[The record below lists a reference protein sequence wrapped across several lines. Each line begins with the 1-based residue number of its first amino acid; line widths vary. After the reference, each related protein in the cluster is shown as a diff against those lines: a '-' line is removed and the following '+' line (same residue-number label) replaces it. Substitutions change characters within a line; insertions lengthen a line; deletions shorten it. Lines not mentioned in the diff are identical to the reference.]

1 MQSSRSIRPGRVV
14 TLLMTMDSASI
25 RGRRLNL
32 SRMGASEPVPSDLES
47 RDPAAWVN
55 EPVRRALDGVLYRW
69 LALFAASVMA
79 AVAHKI
85 ANDGPIDRL
94 VHIGLPL
101 FLVGYVMVHLAGRL
115 WRRRGDPGGWRQAR
129 DVDRG
134 TLLLAR
140 SVGWVALFGGALA
153 VIATLGTLGEPRQML
168 MEILL
173 WTPLMLPLY
182 SLAVWVTL
190 DCAEHR
196 LGRGVEESRRRVD
209 LYWRHV
215 AGRAGSRV

>member
-1 MQSSRSIRPGRVV
+1 MEQPDP
-14 TLLMTMDSASI
+14 L
-25 RGRRLNL
+25 
-32 SRMGASEPVPSDLES
+32 PVDAEW
-47 RDPAAWVN
+47 RDPAAWMN

-69 LALFAASVMA
+69 LALFAVSVTA
-79 AVAHKI
+79 AVGHKL
-85 ANDGPIDRL
+85 ANGGPADRL
-94 VHIGLPL
+94 VHVGLPM
-101 FLVGYVMVHLAGRL
+101 FLVAYIAVHLVGRV

-129 DVDRG
+129 DADRW
-134 TLLLAR
+134 TELLAR

-209 LYWRHV
+209 LYWRHI
-215 AGRAGSRV
+215 AGRAGSRA